1 MGIPTLT
8 WSTPTNTTNNPG
20 QVLYNNSYVYDSSAP
35 ATHANGDPI
44 LDSNGNPAVPVIN
57 YKKTRIY
64 NYNPGSGTEGNPG
77 YTAPFYT
84 TGYTSTNPHHNNM
97 IVIKGGVYEKAEFIS
112 STAGASSKP
121 TTGTHYGNNVVFI
134 DTGDASPNP
143 SVNGP
148 IVPYST
154 VQGTQAAPAGSGLGS
169 NIESN
174 VGWTASTISAT
185 AGFHTNNMI
194 TTNLNTGPDYPN
206 IPFFETVDSYGGQHT
221 SGTGTAT
228 MPGISAVSG
237 PNFTISYAKTY
248 DGPPG
253 ARSVAHPE

>member
-1 MGIPTLT
+1 
-8 WSTPTNTTNNPG
+8 
-20 QVLYNNSYVYDSSAP
+20 
-35 ATHANGDPI
+35 
-44 LDSNGNPAVPVIN
+44 
-57 YKKTRIY
+57 
-64 NYNPGSGTEGNPG
+64 
-77 YTAPFYT
+77 
-84 TGYTSTNPHHNNM
+84 
-97 IVIKGGVYEKAEFIS
+97 
-112 STAGASSKP
+112 
-121 TTGTHYGNNVVFI
+121 I

-154 VQGTQAAPAGSGLGS
+154 VQGTQATPAGSGLGS

-253 ARSVAHPE
+253 ADYDYSVTFTGGSGTKRVEMWAPGLTPTGTAQPLKGRVNFEITEDKIYQITPL